1 MRKKYRSKDI
11 FEEETKEKSLL
22 IPIVIFVSVILV
34 LSVITILVFSLIEK
48 HTTIDLPWTS
58 NEKKDNDGKNS
69 GSSRDQMD
77 LVVPSLEIN
86 RREYIVLNTKFDI
99 TNIKK
104 DKLGFLITFEV
115 TTSAYEYAT
124 VEVKQIIIDGFY
136 VTTSFAVSDRLD
148 LDERGSKARDQKPTS
163 YQFRIKKTELDDLDM
178 FGFNSIKLIYDI
190 ETPFKTE
197 KDREFFMTFSNELD
211 IVNERTGLIQ
221 IDDKNE
227 VVVSYYKTIAATDAT
242 YIYFDFQNLNL
253 KKDMEV
259 YVKEL
264 VINNK
269 IYDMSSF
276 KDISHR
282 DCRESIY
289 LKIPTKEVS
298 RVNTMKI
305 RFFLVE
311 TNSRGEKSFFI
322 TDEYSRAY

>member
-1 MRKKYRSKDI
+1 MRKKYRGKDI
-11 FEEETKEKSLL
+11 FEEETKEKSPL

-34 LSVITILVFSLIEK
+34 LSVITVLVFSLLEK

-58 NEKKDNDGKNS
+58 NEKKDDKKKP

-77 LVVPSLEIN
+77 LVVPSLEVN
-86 RREYIVLNTKFDI
+86 RREHVVLNSKLDI
-99 TNIKK
+99 IDIKK

-115 TTSAYEYAT
+115 TTSAYDYAT
-124 VEVKQIIIDGFY
+124 VEVKQVVLDGFY
-136 VTTSFAVSDRLD
+136 FTTTFAVSDRLD
-148 LDERGSKARDQKPTS
+148 LTATGSKEPVQKGTP
-163 YQFRIKKTELDDLDM
+163 YQFRIKKTELDDIDM

-197 KDREFFMTFSNELD
+197 TDREFFMTFNNELD

-227 VVVSYYKTIAATDAT
+227 VVVSYYKTVAATDAT
-242 YIYFDFQNLNL
+242 YIYFDFENLNL
-253 KKDMEV
+253 KTDVEV

-282 DCRESIY
+282 DCREAIY
-289 LKIPTKEVS
+289 LKIPTKEIS
-298 RVNTMKI
+298 RVNTMKV

-322 TDEYSRAY
+322 TDEYSKAY